1 MDIDFLD
8 IELIKA
14 GLERSGKNK
23 IGLAKALGRQ
33 PSAITA
39 LLQGQRR
46 VQAEEVPVIV
56 AYLGLN
62 KVPIMGFV
70 GAGATIEPDFEQVPP
85 EGLDTVEL
93 PFLIPGELVAF
104 RVRGDSMYP
113 RYDDGDTIVVWKDQ
127 RRPLSTF
134 YGQEAAVRTR
144 DGHRY
149 LKTIQRGKGRNQ
161 VTLVSFNAKPIE
173 NVKLEWIGEIEL
185 VLRSGQMQQINTR
198 KRGKA

>member
-1 MDIDFLD
+1 MHTMD

-14 GLERSGKNK
+14 GLAKSGKNK

-46 VQAEEVPVIV
+46 VQADEVPIIA
-56 AYLGLN
+56 AYLELD
-62 KVPIMGFV
+62 KVLLMGYV

-85 EGLDTVEL
+85 EGLDSIEL

-113 RYDDGDTIVVWKDQ
+113 RYDDGDTIVVWKEQ
-127 RRPLSTF
+127 RRPLSSF

-144 DGHRY
+144 DGHRF
-149 LKTIQRGKGRNQ
+149 LKTIQRGKSRGQ

-185 VLRSGQMQQINTR
+185 VLRSGQSQQMPR
-198 KRGKA
+198 KRGRG